1 MEVQERSLI
10 VGLGNPGRRYAHNRH
25 NVGFH
30 CLDRLAQAHRLSFD
44 RLHGKG
50 RVALGGICG
59 LPVVLLKPQTFM
71 NESGRAVGRVAR
83 FYKIEM
89 ERLFVVFDE
98 LDLPLGSVRLRPKGG
113 SGGHKGMRSI
123 ISELGGDGFPRLR
136 VGVGR
141 PPGRMEPAAFLLQD
155 FALGERPVIEEVYD
169 WVVRAIE
176 CWLSEGI
183 EIAMTRFNRQGDEG

>member
-1 MEVQERSLI
+1 MADQERSLI

-30 CLDRLAQAHRLSFD
+30 CLARLAQAHGLSFD

-50 RVALGGICG
+50 RVALGDICG
-59 LPVVLLKPQTFM
+59 RPVVLLKPQTFM

-123 ISELGGDGFPRLR
+123 ISDLGGEGFPRLR

-155 FALGERPVIEEVYD
+155 FAPDERPVIEEVYD
-169 WVVRAIE
+169 RVVRAIE
-176 CWLSEGI
+176 CWLNEGI
-183 EIAMTRFNRQGDEG
+183 EIAMTRFNRLGDEG